1 MDAVVFIVIC
11 LIYVLTGVQDAPT
24 AEVAA
29 DTVVE
34 DTTRVAKLNDTMFD
48 DPDAFMDLAHNLG
61 FGNGGTQ

>member
-11 LIYVLTGVQDAPT
+11 LIYVLTGAQDTPT

-48 DPDAFMDLAHNLG
+48 DLDAFMDLAHNLG